1 MTTMFLIAF
10 LATLIYPKL
19 LLLIPVVALIGPVL
33 VRIWIKRKSAQKFP
47 NTFTIGFFHPY
58 CNAGGGGERVLWTAI
73 RALQMKYGTKIT
85 CIVYTGDVN
94 STSEDILA
102 RAEQRFNIVL
112 QHPVHFIFLKK
123 RKFVEANLYPHFT
136 LLCQSLGSIL
146 MGFEALFSF
155 VPDLFCDSM
164 GYAFTFPLFRYLGGC
179 QISCYVHYP
188 TISTDMIGLIGNH
201 TATYNNS
208 SAISSNPIL
217 SSLKLIYYNIFA
229 FIYSLV
235 GRCSSVV
242 MVNSSWTFGHISS
255 LWKIPNT
262 KIVYPPCDVTE
273 FLKIPLERD
282 SKTHSIISIGQFRP
296 EKDHP
301 LQIKSFTK
309 FLAQIPEA
317 SRSLYKLHLVGSCRD
332 SEDSKRVAELKELAL
347 ILGVRNYVDFHLNV
361 SFSDLKQLLSEAEIG
376 LHTMWNEH
384 FGIGVVECMAA
395 GTIILA
401 HDSGGPKM
409 DIVVQHEGS
418 RTGFLASDEDTYSD
432 AMTTIFDLSEKEK
445 MNIRRNARSHI
456 EKFSDVKFSDHFTNV
471 LEPMIKISIS

>member
-1 MTTMFLIAF
+1 MFLITL
-10 LATLIYPKL
+10 LATLIYPRL
-19 LLLIPVVALIGPVL
+19 LLLLPVVLAVGLLL
-33 VRIWIKRKSAQKFP
+33 VRFWVKRKSARKFP

-73 RALQMKYGTKIT
+73 RALQIKYGPKIT
-85 CIVYTGDVN
+85 CVIYTGDLNVN
-94 STSEDILA
+94 GQDILH

-112 QHPVHFIFLKK
+112 PHPVDFIFLKK
-123 RKFVEANLYPHFT
+123 RKFVEAKMYPHFT
-136 LLCQSLGSIL
+136 LLCQSLGSLII
-146 MGFEALFSF
+146 GFEALFSF

-164 GYAFTFPLFRYLGGC
+164 GYAFTLPLFRYLGGC
-179 QISCYVHYP
+179 QVSCYVHYP
-188 TISTDMIGLIGNH
+188 TISTDMISLITDQ

-208 SAISSNPIL
+208 ASISSNPVL
-217 SSLKLIYYNIFA
+217 SRLKLIYYNIFA
-229 FIYSLV
+229 WIYSLV

-242 MVNSSWTFGHISS
+242 MVNSSWTYGHISS
-255 LWKIPNT
+255 LWKVSST

-273 FLKIPLERD
+273 FLKIPLQRD
-282 SKTHSIISIGQFRP
+282 CKIHSIISIGQFRP

-301 LQIKSFTK
+301 LQIKSFAK
-309 FLAQIPEA
+309 FLSQVPEK
-317 SRSLYKLHLVGSCRD
+317 SHSLYKLQLVGSCRD
-332 SEDSKRVAELKELAL
+332 SEDTKRVSELKELAL
-347 ILGVRNYVDFHLNV
+347 ILGVSHYVDFHLNV

-409 DIVVQHEGS
+409 DIVVQHDEN
-418 RTGFLASDEDTYSD
+418 RTGFLASDVDSYSD
-432 AMTTIFDLSEKEK
+432 AMRTIFDLSENEK

-456 EKFSDVKFSDHFTNV
+456 EKFSDKQFSDQFMNV
-471 LEPMIKISIS
+471 LEPLIKINIS